1 MDDVEAFERERD
13 SETRRRIT
21 QEAEE
26 LDRRERELDERRRR
40 EGFPPAGP
48 PHHSSAGSI
57 PIHQPVA
64 SRIAGAIHSPGG
76 LLANH
81 GSAAP
86 PIPLGAPSGPP
97 ANFGGPLQPDAGRP
111 PPHAGAPNPPAQHQM
126 FAPIAHTQPPSNN
139 AGPPSGH
146 PPPFGGPMSQ
156 RETSQALQQVS
167 FGPGGAGPAP
177 GQPQNQMQGGQNAG
191 GLAQGQQPILNVS
204 IFFCSVSL
212 CFACSMPSSRLCQ
225 SWSIM
230 VACRVCACC
239 LDGQFFASHC
249 RHAIA
254 GQAASKN
261 CSCLFCFAR
270 KPAVGFFS
278 FGFFPGFTPLSRLN
292 FRVPSPV
299 PNSTLFPLA
308 PFSPWNPS
316 TLLLAIF
323 VTSSRRHD

>member
-1 MDDVEAFERERD
+1 MSAKNMDDVEAFERERERD
-13 SETRRRIT
+13 TENRRRIA

-26 LDRRERELDERRRR
+26 LDRRERELDDRRRR
-40 EGFPPAGP
+40 DGFPPAGP

-86 PIPLGAPSGPP
+86 PIPLGAPAGPP
-97 ANFGGPLQPDAGRP
+97 ANFGGPLQPDSGR

-126 FAPIAHTQPPSNN
+126 FAPISHSQPPSNN

-167 FGPGGAGPAP
+167 FGPGGAGPTAA
-177 GQPQNQMQGGQNAG
+177 QPQGQMQAGQNAG

-204 IFFCSVSL
+204 FPLRSCL
-212 CFACSMPSSRLCQ
+212 PC
-225 SWSIM
+225 
-230 VACRVCACC
+230 VACFPAHHVMDCWTGYHWLNGAFTGCGACLAFLPYRCAQPQSP
-239 LDGQFFASHC
+239 LFF
-249 RHAIA
+249 R
-254 GQAASKN
+254 G
-261 CSCLFCFAR
+261 
-270 KPAVGFFS
+270 
-278 FGFFPGFTPLSRLN
+278 
-292 FRVPSPV
+292 
-299 PNSTLFPLA
+299 
-308 PFSPWNPS
+308 
-316 TLLLAIF
+316 
-323 VTSSRRHD
+323 